1 MYKKGVLLSIL
12 CIFILAGSGG
22 VFNAHAFTIDD
33 LKTKIE
39 KKEQEIAELREQA
52 AQYEGEAEQKREYAG
67 SLESQISQHNNEL
80 YQLGSQID
88 IKEREIE
95 TTEFA
100 IEKVFLEINEK
111 KEGIALGKTHMRA
124 IIQEIYK
131 NDGETVLEL
140 VLKYDDF
147 SNFYNQVQA
156 REALQEAVG
165 GELEELKKLKNELDA
180 KRNELEREE
189 EELGKD
195 QQILTDKKKIEEWER
210 SRQRGLL
217 AQTREQEAR
226 YQKLLL
232 NIEDRDREVREEIFR
247 LEDQLRITLDPSSL
261 PTPRPGLLEWP
272 TEGLLTQ
279 GYGCL
284 TSRWARRSYPLCNN
298 DTGGFHNGVDIAA
311 AFSTRIIAAE
321 GGVVIAVE
329 NSPYAYGLWVAVEH
343 SNGLTTA
350 YTHMSLQSV
359 KVGQTLSRGEL
370 VGYMG
375 STGFSTGSH
384 THFMVYASNTFTTK
398 ASKIAG
404 ILPIGATINPF
415 NYLN

>member
-1 MYKKGVLLSIL
+1 MYKKSILLSIL
-12 CIFILAGSGG
+12 CIFILTGSGG
-22 VFNAHAFTIDD
+22 VFGAHAFTIDD

-39 KKEQEIAELREQA
+39 KKEQEIAKLREQA
-52 AQYEGEAEQKREYAG
+52 TQYEGEAEQKREYAG
-67 SLESQISQHNNEL
+67 SLESQIIQHNNEL

-88 IKEREIE
+88 IKEHEIE
-95 TTEFA
+95 ATELA
-100 IEKVFLEINEK
+100 IEKVLLEIDEK
-111 KEGIALGKTHMRA
+111 EEGITLRKTHMQA

-131 NDGETVLEL
+131 SDGETMLEL
-140 VLKYDDF
+140 VFKYDDF

-156 REALQEAVG
+156 RATLQEAVG
-165 GELEELKKLKNELDA
+165 GKLKELKKLKNELST
-180 KRNELEREE
+180 KKNELEREE
-189 EELGKD
+189 EELSKD
-195 QQILTDKKKIEEWER
+195 QQTLNDKKKIEEWER

-217 AQTREQEAR
+217 RQTREQEAR

-232 NIEDRDREVREEIFR
+232 NIEEREREVREEIFR

-261 PTPRPGLLEWP
+261 PAPRPGLLAWP

-279 GYGCL
+279 RYGCL

-298 DTGGFHNGVDIAA
+298 DTGGFHNGIDIAA
-311 AFSTRIIAAE
+311 AFSTPIVAAE
-321 GGVVIAVE
+321 EGVVIAVE
-329 NSPYAYGLWVAVEH
+329 NSPYAYGLWVAIEH
-343 SNGLTTA
+343 DNGLTTT

-359 KVGQTLSRGEL
+359 RVGQTLSRGEV

-398 ASKIAG
+398 VSKIAG

-415 NYLN
+415 DYLN